1 MVRIE
6 KNYSLKEHNTFGID
20 VRAKMFIEYSSK
32 DELIDYIEKEG
43 LQPPFLHI
51 GSGSNLL
58 FLRDYEGVILHSLIK
73 DIEILEESEDA
84 LTLRVGAG
92 YDWDEFV
99 AYTVS
104 KEWYGLEN
112 LSLIPGE
119 VGSSA
124 VQNIG
129 AYGAEAKDF
138 ILQIDTVDTE
148 GNPRTFFNDECNYS
162 YRYSIF
168 KEPQNKK
175 YIVTHVYFKLSKKRC
190 FNIEYGSLKNLLSGL
205 PSLTLQAVRDAII
218 QVREE
223 KLPDPKQIGNAGSFF
238 MNPVVTM
245 SKFLQIQDEYPRMPH
260 YVINEEQVKIPAGWL
275 IDVCGWKGRFLGNAG
290 VHDKQALVLINRGG
304 ATGEDVK
311 RLALAIQKDVKD
323 KFDIDIF
330 PEVNFIG

>member
-20 VRAKMFIEYSSK
+20 VRTKVFIEYSSK

-43 LQPPFLHI
+43 LKPPFLHI
-51 GSGSNLL
+51 GLGSNLL
-58 FLRDYEGVILHSLIK
+58 FLRDYDGVILHSLIR
-73 DIEILEESEDA
+73 DIEILEESGDA

-92 YDWDEFV
+92 CDWDEFV

-138 ILQIDTVDTE
+138 IVQIDTVDTE
-148 GNPRTFFNDECNYS
+148 GNPRTFLNDECNYS

-168 KEPQNKK
+168 KEPKNKK
-175 YIVTHVYFKLSKKRC
+175 YIVTHVYFKLSKKKF

-205 PSLTLQAVRDAII
+205 PSLTLQTVRDAII

-245 SKFLQIQDEYPRMPH
+245 NKFLQIQNEYPRMPH
-260 YVINEEQVKIPAGWL
+260 YVINEEKVKIPAGWL
-275 IDVCGWKGRFLGNAG
+275 IDVCGWKGKSLGNAG

-304 ATGEDVK
+304 ATGKDVK